1 MWLAISTRP
10 IISNG
15 VRTVA
20 TYYSVTKAIHWK
32 AALGNLAYNN
42 GTSSFGITFQR
53 GTITGISLEVLRTRT
68 TLVRQSIGGLCLTD
82 QLCVE
87 VEVYV
92 GYPGRISMSHFQR
105 LTQSTLPLVLLSH
118 QNVVAFKT
126 GVAFHATR

>member
-20 TYYSVTKAIHWK
+20 TYYSVPKAIHWK

-53 GTITGISLEVLRTRT
+53 GTITGISLEAFADADHASKAIDRRSV
-68 TLVRQSIGGLCLTD
+68 SDGPIMCGGGGVC
-82 QLCVE
+82 
-87 VEVYV
+87 
-92 GYPGRISMSHFQR
+92 
-105 LTQSTLPLVLLSH
+105 LLSRTH
-118 QNVVAFKT
+118 KYVTLSTSKAEYVALGAAVTSK
-126 GVAFHATR
+126 RCCI